1 MKTQKL
7 KSLFFVLLIIFTSI
21 IVKSQTQ
28 KPIRLAVA
36 GMTHGHISFILG
48 RPDKGDFELVGVFD
62 TNRELTKRLS
72 ERYKFSPDLIYYNLE
87 QMLVKVKPEAV
98 VAFGSIFDHLAV
110 VEACAPRGIHVMVE
124 KPLAVNMEH
133 ANKMAELAKK
143 HNIHLLTDY
152 ETSWYPTTAKSLEMV
167 KNENFMGKIRKV
179 VIHDGH
185 QGPKEIGCDKVFLDW
200 LTDPV
205 LNGGG
210 AIVDFGCYGANLM
223 TALTNGEKAL
233 SVSAVT
239 RQFKPDIYPNVDDE
253 ATIIVSYPESQ
264 CIIQASWNWPFSR
277 KDMEVYGET
286 GFIIAENK
294 TDFRTRG
301 KNDMTENRMKITAEN
316 VAVYEDPFAYFSDA
330 IRKKITIP
338 EYGLYSLKNNIEVVR
353 ILDAARESAK
363 TGKTVLLNE

>member
-1 MKTQKL
+1 MKTQNL
-7 KSLFFVLLIIFTSI
+7 KSLLFILLILFSSI
-21 IVKSQTQ
+21 LVKSQTQ

-62 TNRELTKRLS
+62 TNQELTQRLS
-72 ERYKFSPDLIYYNLE
+72 ERYKFSPDLIYHNLE
-87 QMLVKVKPEAV
+87 KMLDKVKPEAV
-98 VAFGSIFDHLAV
+98 VAFGSIYDHLAV

-124 KPLAVNMEH
+124 KPLAVNMKH
-133 ANKMAELAKK
+133 AKRMAELAEK
-143 HNIHLLTDY
+143 HHIFLLTDY
-152 ETSWYPTTAKSLEMV
+152 ETSWYPTTAKSLKMV
-167 KNENFMGKIRKV
+167 NDENFVGKLRKV

-185 QGPKEIGCDKVFLDW
+185 EGPKEIGCDKVFLDW

-233 SVSAVT
+233 SVTAVT
-239 RQFKPDIYPNVDDE
+239 RQFKPDIYPKVDDE
-253 ATIIVSYPESQ
+253 ATIIISYPESQ
-264 CIIQASWNWPFSR
+264 CIIQASWNWPFGR
-277 KDMEVYGET
+277 KDMEIYGET
-286 GFIIAENK
+286 GYIFAENR
-294 TDFRTRG
+294 TDMKIRG
-301 KNDMTENRMKITAEN
+301 KDMSSVKQEKITSKD
-316 VAVYEDPFAYFSDA
+316 VVVDEDPFNYFADV
-330 IRKKITIP
+330 IHQKITMP

-363 TGKTVLLNE
+363 TGKTVILKY